1 GRVSNVVRISDQCQ
15 GCGIGLWTDSRIR
28 TGDEAAGVQSIA
40 RRTGAEHDRVQRRG
54 RDRTAYRADRAS
66 LRNDAMARPRRVR
79 EARGIC
85 QRPADDGRFP
95 VDGISNVGI
104 RIRERGMNPVGV
116 QMPSAG
122 GLLLRL
128 GIAALV
134 GAVLTVCVIM
144 PAEYRKDPTGF
155 GKLTGLIA
163 LATPTV
169 ARPTADAATTDAKTD
184 AKATTTPALTT
195 NAWFYPNEFR
205 T

>member
-1 GRVSNVVRISDQCQ
+1 
-15 GCGIGLWTDSRIR
+15 
-28 TGDEAAGVQSIA
+28 
-40 RRTGAEHDRVQRRG
+40 
-54 RDRTAYRADRAS
+54 
-66 LRNDAMARPRRVR
+66 
-79 EARGIC
+79 
-85 QRPADDGRFP
+85 
-95 VDGISNVGI
+95 
-104 RIRERGMNPVGV
+104 MNPAGV
-116 QMPSAG
+116 QMPSAS

-169 ARPTADAATTDAKTD
+169 ARPAADAAPQDGKADAKGD
-184 AKATTTPALTT
+184 GKATTTPALTT

-205 T
+205 TDTVKITLGPDGELEYKVAMKAGGSMVYSWSVDQGTIYYDFHGEPSNDPKHATRYREEQETTKSNGAFVAPFEGIHGWFWLNLTGKPQVVTLKMSGYYELHKMEK

>member
-1 GRVSNVVRISDQCQ
+1 
-15 GCGIGLWTDSRIR
+15 
-28 TGDEAAGVQSIA
+28 
-40 RRTGAEHDRVQRRG
+40 
-54 RDRTAYRADRAS
+54 
-66 LRNDAMARPRRVR
+66 
-79 EARGIC
+79 
-85 QRPADDGRFP
+85 
-95 VDGISNVGI
+95 
-104 RIRERGMNPVGV
+104 MNPASV

-169 ARPTADAATTDAKTD
+169 AKPAADAAPAD
-184 AKATTTPALTT
+184 AKATATPTLTT
-195 NAWFYPNEFR
+195 NAWFYPAEYR
-205 T
+205 TDTVKIPLGPDGEIEYKVAMKAGESMVYSWAVDRESVYYDFHGEPSNDPKHAVRYREEQENTKGNGTFVAPFEGIHGWFWLNLSGKPIVVTLKMSGFYQLHKMEK